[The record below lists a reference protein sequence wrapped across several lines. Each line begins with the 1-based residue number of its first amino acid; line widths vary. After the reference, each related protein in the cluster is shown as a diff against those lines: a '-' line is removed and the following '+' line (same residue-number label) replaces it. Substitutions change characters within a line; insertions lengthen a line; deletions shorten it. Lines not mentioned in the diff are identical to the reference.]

1 MVRPDPQEIF
11 GEHYYATGCGL
22 PYQRDEHWTT
32 FFGRIADEIVTRIA
46 PRTLLDAGCALGLL
60 VEQLHL
66 RGVRA
71 EGVDISEFAIS
82 HAPEVV
88 RPYVRQA
95 SVAEPFGERYDLI
108 VCIEVLEHMP
118 QPEAER
124 AIVNFCA
131 HSDDI
136 LFSSSPLDF
145 REATHINVHPSEH
158 WAELFARQGFLRDV
172 DFDASFIT
180 PWAVRFRRRSDTL
193 PRVVR
198 DYERRFWELWKETTD
213 LRDLAIQQQ
222 RTIGASTERMG
233 KLQADVVA
241 LHEQLADRDRQLI
254 ALHEQLAD
262 RDRQLIALHEQL
274 ADRDR
279 QLVALHEQIY
289 QTIQEYQQ
297 LAAESSKLN
306 NYVRQTEA
314 DLVTKVDHINEL
326 KRAIVRLESGRVM
339 RLLQMLKSWRGRLFT
354 EERY

>member
-11 GEHYYATGCGL
+11 GAHYYATGCGL

-32 FFGRIADEIVTRIA
+32 FFGRIADEIVVRIA

-60 VEQLHL
+60 VEQFHL
-66 RGVRA
+66 RGVQA

-88 RPYVRQA
+88 RSYVRQA
-95 SVAEPFGERYDLI
+95 SVTEPFGQRYDLI

-213 LRDLAIQQQ
+213 LRDLALQQQ
-222 RTIGASTERMG
+222 HTIGASTERVSSI
-233 KLQADVVA
+233 QADLIA

-262 RDRQLIALHEQL
+262 RDRQLIALHEQI
-274 ADRDR
+274 
-279 QLVALHEQIY
+279 H

-297 LAAESSKLN
+297 LAAENSKLN

-354 EERY
+354 EERH